1 MTTIEL
7 YFSKK
12 YDLIKS
18 LTVTFT
24 LIVAPAGTDEA
35 DVTIVEF
42 GPGDVPSELGDF
54 LMNSEMFQAALAKFE
69 GERLEFM
76 KEFYPDRYDEL
87 TQ

>member
-24 LIVAPAGTDEA
+24 LIVSPADTDEA
-35 DVTIVEF
+35 DVIIVEF
-42 GPGDVPSELGDF
+42 GPGDVPSALGDF
-54 LMNSEMFQAALAKFE
+54 LMNSEIFQAALAKFDV
-69 GERLEFM
+69 ERLGFI
-76 KEFYPDRYDEL
+76 KEFYPDHYDEL